1 MSVSYISVI
10 TMTRFKMPWLRDKL
24 VSDRSLVVMGKL
36 VTMVHMDI
44 KITVLV

>member
-1 MSVSYISVI
+1 
-10 TMTRFKMPWLRDKL
+10 MPWLRDKL
-24 VSDRSLVVMGKL
+24 VSDRNLVVMGKW